1 MNISWHKHLSGGDRL
16 IKALMAA
23 GLIVA
28 VALLFY
34 VPPEEIP
41 FTTCEF
47 YSLTGHSCLTC
58 GMTRS
63 LHAISHGELSE
74 SVGYHLLGP
83 ALLLVMLLSLAVFSL
98 EAVSGKRLEVHTGR
112 WGRRQAILIFAI
124 VWLTYWGVRL
134 VTEFVA

>member
-1 MNISWHKHLSGGDRL
+1 MNMSWHKNLPAGYRL
-16 IKALMAA
+16 IRALMAA
-23 GLIVA
+23 GLIAA
-28 VALLFY
+28 VALLFF
-34 VPPEEIP
+34 VLPEDIP

-47 YSLTGHSCLTC
+47 YSLTGHGCLTC

-74 SVGYHLLGP
+74 SVRYHLMGP
-83 ALLLVMLLSLAVFSL
+83 ALFMVMLLSLAVFSL

-112 WGRRQAILIFAI
+112 WSRRQVILTFAI